1 MSISINTIRNIF
13 NTLPIGYYLG
23 RRLTN
28 VLSETSNSAY
38 YDPLKDEIVV
48 GAPLIMEGLN
58 SISEDISDI
67 ESLIRGLLYHEVS
80 HVILTPKFLKS
91 YDYRYA
97 DQINIFEDERIETIM
112 QHRFNGV
119 NFKKNIV
126 ILNKYNGEDPKDADE
141 AFYYAVRF
149 RHGKQT
155 YINTVNMIIN
165 KYSKI
170 NSKTTDVDYAAYC
183 EEIINLYKKIKK
195 DWETENSSNKSE
207 SKSGS
212 ESSEEKSKSS
222 NKSSSSFSSESSE
235 ENNESSN
242 ESSKENNKS
251 SEEKDES
258 SSKSSE
264 ENNESS
270 SESSDKSSNEDTDE
284 EDRVNDLV
292 DKITNNIYN
301 PSDDDINKIINAAIS
316 SSLKNKYD
324 DPKLVLALSDII
336 NKKLKA
342 NKHNGSAINS
352 YSGSL
357 NRRAIGTR
365 DDYKWWSQQ
374 NRAGHVRQY
383 SKVHFNLF
391 IDNSGSFYRN
401 DDRMNTFIR
410 ALSKINNSDFSF
422 DVITI
427 NTDIVEWESH
437 DRVFSSCGGNKL
449 PQKIGK
455 IVKKHMKPACNNYNI
470 VLFDGDAHS
479 DDRSSING
487 TSNDTFKYFDG
498 NNTIIISDYENKRYI
513 DPSIRIA
520 KVVYTQDY
528 CNKFIEEI
536 IKLLDRVI

>member
-1 MSISINTIRNIF
+1 MSITVNTIRNIF

-23 RRLTN
+23 RRITN
-28 VLSETSNSAY
+28 VLSEKTTAAF
-38 YDPLKDEIVV
+38 YDPITDEIVV

-58 SISEDISDI
+58 HISEDISDI

-80 HVILTPKFLKS
+80 HVILTPSLLKS
-91 YDYRYA
+91 YNYIYA

-112 QHRFNGV
+112 QHRFHGV
-119 NFKKNIV
+119 NFKRNVV
-126 ILNKYNGEDPKDADE
+126 ILNNYNGKDPENADE

-155 YINTVNMIIN
+155 YINTVNAIID

-170 NSKTTDVDYAAYC
+170 NSKTKETDYEAYC
-183 EEIINLYKKIKK
+183 EEIIELYKKIKK
-195 DWETENSSNKSE
+195 DWETETSNE

-212 ESSEEKSKSS
+212 KSGSKSSEEKSKSS
-222 NKSSSSFSSESSE
+222 NKSSSNF
-235 ENNESSN
+235 SN
-242 ESSKENNKS
+242 ESSKENNEYS
-251 SEEKDES
+251 NES
-258 SSKSSE
+258 SK

-270 SESSDKSSNEDTDE
+270 SEPSNGDSEEIIENDEDKI
-284 EDRVNDLV
+284 NDLV

-301 PSDDDINKIINAAIS
+301 PSDYTIDKIINEAIS

-324 DPKLVLALSDII
+324 DPKLVLTLSNII

-342 NKHNGSAINS
+342 NKNNGSAINS

-357 NRRAIGTR
+357 NKRAIGSR

-427 NTDIVEWESH
+427 NTAIVEWESH

-479 DDRSSING
+479 DDYNSING

-513 DPSIRIA
+513 DPSIKIA
-520 KVVYTQDY
+520 KVVYTHNY
-528 CNKFIEEI
+528 CDRFIEEI

>member
-1 MSISINTIRNIF
+1 MSITVNTIRNIF

-23 RRLTN
+23 RRITN
-28 VLSETSNSAY
+28 VLSEKTTAAF
-38 YDPLKDEIVV
+38 YDPIKDEIVV

-58 SISEDISDI
+58 HISEDISDI

-80 HVILTPKFLKS
+80 HVILTPDLLKS
-91 YDYRYA
+91 YNYIYA

-112 QHRFNGV
+112 QHRFHGV
-119 NFKKNIV
+119 NFKKNVV
-126 ILNKYNGEDPKDADE
+126 ILNNYNGKDPENADE

-155 YINTVNMIIN
+155 YINTVNAIID

-170 NSKTTDVDYAAYC
+170 NSKTKETDYEAYC
-183 EEIINLYKKIKK
+183 EEIIDLYKKIKK

-207 SKSGS
+207 YKS
-212 ESSEEKSKSS
+212 ESDFSK
-222 NKSSSSFSSESSE
+222 
-235 ENNESSN
+235 ENNK
-242 ESSKENNKS
+242 SSKENNKS
-251 SEEKDES
+251 SKENNES

-264 ENNESS
+264 EN
-270 SESSDKSSNEDTDE
+270 DE

-316 SSLKNKYD
+316 SSLKNIYD

-336 NKKLKA
+336 TKKLKA

-357 NRRAIGTR
+357 NKRAIGTR

-374 NRAGHVRQY
+374 NRAGHIRQY
-383 SKVHFNLF
+383 SKVHFNLY

-422 DVITI
+422 DIITI
-427 NTDIVEWESH
+427 NTKIEEWESH

-455 IVKKHMKPACNNYNI
+455 IVKKHIKPACNNYNI

-479 DDRSSING
+479 DDYNSLNG

-513 DPSIRIA
+513 DPSIKLA
-520 KVVYTQDY
+520 KVVYTHNY
-528 CNKFIEEI
+528 CDRFIEEI

>member
-1 MSISINTIRNIF
+1 MNITINVIRNIF

-28 VLSETSNSAY
+28 VLSETSKSAY

-126 ILNKYNGEDPKDADE
+126 ILNKYNGEDPKNADE

-155 YINTVNMIIN
+155 YINTVNTIIN

-170 NSKTTDVDYAAYC
+170 NSKTKDVEYGAYC

-207 SKSGS
+207 SKS
-212 ESSEEKSKSS
+212 ESDSSKEN
-222 NKSSSSFSSESSE
+222 NKSSKENNKSSK
-235 ENNESSN
+235 ENNESSS

-251 SEEKDES
+251 SEENNEPL
-258 SSKSSE
+258 E

-270 SESSDKSSNEDTDE
+270 NESSNEDNDE

-336 NKKLKA
+336 TKKLKA

-357 NRRAIGTR
+357 NKRAIGTR
-365 DDYKWWSQQ
+365 DDYKWWNQQ
-374 NRAGHVRQY
+374 NRAGHIRQY

-427 NTDIVEWESH
+427 NTSIVEWESH

-479 DDRSSING
+479 DDYNSLNG

-498 NNTIIISDYENKRYI
+498 NNTIIISDYQNKRYI
-513 DPSIRIA
+513 DPSVRLA

>member
-1 MSISINTIRNIF
+1 MSITVNTIRNIF

-23 RRLTN
+23 RRITN
-28 VLSETSNSAY
+28 VLSEKTTAAF
-38 YDPLKDEIVV
+38 YDPIKDEIVV

-58 SISEDISDI
+58 HISEDISDI

-80 HVILTPKFLKS
+80 HVILTPDLLKS
-91 YDYRYA
+91 YNYIYA

-112 QHRFNGV
+112 QHRFHGV
-119 NFKKNIV
+119 NFKKNVV
-126 ILNKYNGEDPKDADE
+126 ILNNYNGKDPENADE

-155 YINTVNMIIN
+155 YINTVNAIID

-170 NSKTTDVDYAAYC
+170 NSKTKETDYEAYC
-183 EEIINLYKKIKK
+183 EEIIDLYKKIKK

-207 SKSGS
+207 YKS
-212 ESSEEKSKSS
+212 ESDFSK
-222 NKSSSSFSSESSE
+222 
-235 ENNESSN
+235 ENNK
-242 ESSKENNKS
+242 SSKENNKS
-251 SEEKDES
+251 SKENNES

-270 SESSDKSSNEDTDE
+270 SKSSEENDE

-316 SSLKNKYD
+316 SSLKNIYD

-336 NKKLKA
+336 TKKLKA

-357 NRRAIGTR
+357 NKRAIGTR

-374 NRAGHVRQY
+374 NRAGHIRQY
-383 SKVHFNLF
+383 SKVHFNLY

-422 DVITI
+422 DIITI
-427 NTDIVEWESH
+427 NTKIEEWESH

-455 IVKKHMKPACNNYNI
+455 IVKKHIKPACNNYNI

-479 DDRSSING
+479 DDYNSLNG

-513 DPSIRIA
+513 DPSIKLA
-520 KVVYTQDY
+520 KVVYTHNY
-528 CNKFIEEI
+528 CDRFIEEI

>member
-1 MSISINTIRNIF
+1 MSITVNTIRNIF

-23 RRLTN
+23 RRITN
-28 VLSETSNSAY
+28 VLSEKTTAAF
-38 YDPLKDEIVV
+38 YDPIKDEIVV

-58 SISEDISDI
+58 HISEDISDI

-80 HVILTPKFLKS
+80 HVILTPSLLKS
-91 YDYRYA
+91 YNYIYA

-112 QHRFNGV
+112 QHRFHGV
-119 NFKKNIV
+119 NFKRNVV
-126 ILNKYNGEDPKDADE
+126 ILNNYNGKDPENADE

-155 YINTVNMIIN
+155 YINTVNAIID

-170 NSKTTDVDYAAYC
+170 NSKTKETDYEAYC
-183 EEIINLYKKIKK
+183 EEIIELYKKIKK
-195 DWETENSSNKSE
+195 DWETETSNE

-212 ESSEEKSKSS
+212 KSSEEKSKSS
-222 NKSSSSFSSESSE
+222 NKSSSNFSNESSK

-258 SSKSSE
+258 SSESSE

-270 SESSDKSSNEDTDE
+270 NEDNDE

-316 SSLKNKYD
+316 SSLKNIYD
-324 DPKLVLALSDII
+324 DPKLVLTLSNII

-342 NKHNGSAINS
+342 NKNNGSAINS

-357 NRRAIGTR
+357 NKRAIGSR

-383 SKVHFNLF
+383 SKVHFNLY

-401 DDRMNTFIR
+401 DVKMNTFIR

-427 NTDIVEWESH
+427 NTNIVEWESH
-437 DRVFSSCGGNKL
+437 DRLFSSHGGNKL

-479 DDRSSING
+479 DDYNSING

-513 DPSIRIA
+513 DPSIKIA